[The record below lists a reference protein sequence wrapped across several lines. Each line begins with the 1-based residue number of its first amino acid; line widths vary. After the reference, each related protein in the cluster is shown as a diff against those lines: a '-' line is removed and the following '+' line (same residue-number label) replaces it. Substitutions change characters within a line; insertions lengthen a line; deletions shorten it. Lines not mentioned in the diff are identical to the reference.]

1 MCIWVTNYISI
12 IVCEQRDS
20 FVAEAL
26 HWRITE
32 TLFLSQETV
41 TDPASW

>member
-1 MCIWVTNYISI
+1 MYIWVTNYSSI
-12 IVCEQRDS
+12 IVCEQRDPS
-20 FVAEAL
+20 TAEAL

-41 TDPASW
+41 TDPAS